1 MTSGGSRLRPGPAK
15 DPKSGRSERLGF
27 SATALPSEGFT
38 GEVPKFPLGKVS
50 VYFTYK
56 ADGKM
61 VREFDEDAT
70 QERYT
75 RELELWAWA
84 WSTPQAAAWSREPWR
99 WHSVAMWVRT
109 AVICESSEAQAA
121 DKNSL
126 HRFADQIGLTPAGL
140 AGNGWAIAA
149 DQVNEK
155 REEKAAEAAPEGKAA
170 PARRLRAVS
179 GGG

>member
-1 MTSGGSRLRPGPAK
+1 MTSGGSRLRSGPAK
-15 DPKSGRSERLGF
+15 DPKSGRSDRLGF
-27 SATALPSEGFT
+27 SATALPSEGFK
-38 GEVPKFPLGKVS
+38 GDVPAFPLGKVS
-50 VYFTYK
+50 VYFIYK
-56 ADGKM
+56 ADGKV

-84 WSTPQAAAWSREPWR
+84 WSTPQAVAWEREPWR
-99 WHSVAMWVRT
+99 WHSVAMWTRT
-109 AVICESSEAQAA
+109 AVVCESSEAQAA

-140 AGNGWAIAA
+140 AGNGWAIAP
-149 DQVNEK
+149 DEVGER
-155 REEKAAEAAPEGKAA
+155 REERAPAAPEGKAA
-170 PARRLRAVS
+170 PARRLRAVN

>member
-1 MTSGGSRLRPGPAK
+1 
-15 DPKSGRSERLGF
+15 
-27 SATALPSEGFT
+27 
-38 GEVPKFPLGKVS
+38 LGKVN

-84 WSTPQAAAWSREPWR
+84 WSTPQAAAWDREPWR

-109 AVICESSEAQAA
+109 AVICESSDAQAA

-149 DQVNEK
+149 DQVTEK
-155 REEKAAEAAPEGKAA
+155 REEKAADAAPEGKAA
-170 PARRLRAVS
+170 PARRLRAVN

>member
-1 MTSGGSRLRPGPAK
+1 MTSGGPRLTSGPKK
-15 DPKSGRSERLGF
+15 DPRSGRSDRLGF
-27 SATALPSEGFT
+27 SAMALPSEGFT
-38 GEVPKFPLGKVS
+38 GEVPRFPLGKVD

-56 ADGKM
+56 DDGKV
-61 VREFDEDAT
+61 VRELEEDAT
-70 QERYT
+70 QERYA

-84 WSTPQAAAWSREPWR
+84 WATPQAVAWNREPWR

-149 DQVNEK
+149 DEVGEK
-155 REEKAAEAAPEGKAA
+155 REEKASEAADDGKAA
-170 PARRLRAVS
+170 PVRRMRSVS